1 MQTVYSS
8 FGDLECRRCFRPVE
22 WKQITPF
29 LLWQDYM
36 ATGTTDLAVAFQ
48 EQAYERT
55 MIGFLDSTGLLETDK
70 MGRHIVDWMP
80 DARET
85 DETVSRGEYSNS
97 NHTSVSNAF
106 GAHGLALL
114 STMLA
119 EGGNATGAAQIAA
132 TAASLKSEIVKQ
144 MWNGTAFC
152 DGPCDD
158 VAGASK
164 MMSNMFTLCFGMVPE
179 ANVAANWQAV
189 ADWGIEQIGDYGAFW
204 WRKSSAFSS
213 RFSSYGPCTLLLTR
227 QARAQRWRSPA
238 ATTPT
243 PQATAWHRT
252 PRTTAAR
259 SSPPSPNATRT
270 AGAPG
275 CATTTS
281 R

>member
-1 MQTVYSS
+1 MQTVCSS
-8 FGDLECRRCFRPVE
+8 FGDLECRRRFRPVE

-55 MIGFLDSTGLLETDK
+55 MIGFLDDTGLLETDK

-119 EGGNATGAAQIAA
+119 EGGNATGAAKIAA

-204 WRKSSAFSS
+204 WRKSSAF
-213 RFSSYGPCTLLLTR
+213 FF
-227 QARAQRWRSPA
+227 RAMVPA
-238 ATTPT
+238 LF
-243 PQATAWHRT
+243 
-252 PRTTAAR
+252 
-259 SSPPSPNATRT
+259 
-270 AGAPG
+270 
-275 CATTTS
+275 C
-281 R
+281 

>member
-1 MQTVYSS
+1 
-8 FGDLECRRCFRPVE
+8 
-22 WKQITPF
+22 
-29 LLWQDYM
+29 M

-119 EGGNATGAAQIAA
+119 EGGNATGAAKIAA

-152 DGPCDD
+152 DGPCED

-179 ANVAANWQAV
+179 ANVAANWQA
-189 ADWGIEQIGDYGAFW
+189 A
-204 WRKSSAFSS
+204 
-213 RFSSYGPCTLLLTR
+213 L
-227 QARAQRWRSPA
+227 A
-238 ATTPT
+238 ATQACRASSVTACVWWVMSTPAQVSIRVLEA
-243 PQATAWHRT
+243 PSGATHSRWAVS
-252 PRTTAAR
+252 TATYSPPR
-259 SSPPSPNATRT
+259 SSSTSLS
-270 AGAPG
+270 
-275 CATTTS
+275 TS
-281 R
+281 RRSTMA